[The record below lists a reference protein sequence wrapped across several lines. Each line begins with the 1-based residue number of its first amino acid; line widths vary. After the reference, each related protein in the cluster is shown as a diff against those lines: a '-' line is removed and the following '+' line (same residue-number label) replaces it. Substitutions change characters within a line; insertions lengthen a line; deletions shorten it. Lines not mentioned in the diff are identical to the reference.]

1 VDRVRPKDD
10 RPHLSEDRPRS
21 QSHSQV
27 PDRSVETPKP
37 KEKKPDDFI
46 DRRLRPVRDNLSRL
60 KKATAK
66 NYPEKSAMVKVLKI
80 ELIAIGNFIRAETR
94 DNAELENR
102 LW

>member
-1 VDRVRPKDD
+1 
-10 RPHLSEDRPRS
+10 
-21 QSHSQV
+21 
-27 PDRSVETPKP
+27 
-37 KEKKPDDFI
+37 
-46 DRRLRPVRDNLSRL
+46 VRDNLSRL

-102 LW
+102 LWTHMINNYWPRPGVTVEVIKGMYNKMLSSEKPGASAQNGQKNGA